1 MILKSKKIHGRFI
14 GQPISAQNLF
24 CDLPIKTNKRL
35 AFIRQSKEIQK
46 RKTILEVGCFPQNF
60 YVLRAGNAQIIIKNQ
75 LNQKTL
81 TRLVE
86 TKEIIGLT
94 QFLGN
99 SPNETKVVTLSTCYF
114 DVFPCQEFLNLLKDE
129 PELCFRLAGILSLDL
144 QFGYKSFASTDFS
157 SDTFE
162 Q

>member
-14 GQPISAQNLF
+14 GQPISAQRLF
-24 CDLPIKTNKRL
+24 SDLPIKTKKKL

-46 RKTILEVGCFPQNF
+46 RKTILEIGSFPQNF
-60 YVLRAGNAQIIIKNQ
+60 YVLRAGKAQIIIKNQ
-75 LNQKTL
+75 LNQQTL

-86 TKEIIGLT
+86 IKEIVGLT

-114 DVFPCQEFLNLLKDE
+114 DVFPCHEFLNLLKE
-129 PELCFRLAGILSLDL
+129 ENELGFRLAGILSLDL
-144 QFGYKSFASTDFS
+144 QISYKSFESTDFS
-157 SDTFE
+157 ADLKK
-162 Q
+162 